1 MSYDDLSDED
11 KVLTAIEFVA
21 RGAAM
26 PVQLRTFLENEGL
39 YNVIVQPQ
47 VIGELNEHSERHSG

>member
-1 MSYDDLSDED
+1 MSYEDLSDED

-26 PVQLRTFLENEGL
+26 PYQLRTFLENEGL
-39 YNVIVQPQ
+39 YDMIVQPQ
-47 VIGELNEHSERHSG
+47 IIGELNEHSERHSG